1 MAARLVLGSMLGA
14 RRTDATLLGLLCAAP
29 RRLSLRTGDEEEA
42 RGPRYELGGG
52 PALSGTPERPRCGAG
67 RNLLI
72 LLWLDEVIEVVRVRE
87 SSATEVDV
95 DVVRVAEVVD
105 KMVDPRRL
113 VRRGVLFSSDCFL
126 ARNSALRLERGGATG
141 GRVLATAIDSARL

>member
-14 RRTDATLLGLLCAAP
+14 RRTDATLLGLLCVVP

-52 PALSGTPERPRCGAG
+52 PTLSGTPERPRCGAG
-67 RNLLI
+67 RDLFI
-72 LLWLDEVIEVVRVRE
+72 LLWLDEVIEVVRVLE
-87 SSATEVDV
+87 SSATELNVL
-95 DVVRVAEVVD
+95 RVAEVAD

-113 VRRGVLFSSDCFL
+113 VPRGLLFSSDCFL